1 LDCLAFS
8 IWEEAR
14 HEIFSGI
21 QACERAQSDMVL
33 LRFIGMALDLMEREA
48 NSLVSTRRHG
58 TAWSD
63 RLNELKS
70 SQRSGAFLRG

>member
-1 LDCLAFS
+1 LDCLASS

-21 QACERAQSDMVL
+21 QACERAQGDMVL

-48 NSLVSTRRHG
+48 KLLGLDAETRNR
-58 TAWSD
+58 TE
-63 RLNELKS
+63 RPPERT
-70 SQRSGAFLRG
+70 QV

>member
-21 QACERAQSDMVL
+21 QACERAQGDMVL

-48 NSLVSTRRHG
+48 KLLGLDAETRNRMERAPER
-58 TAWSD
+58 T
-63 RLNELKS
+63 
-70 SQRSGAFLRG
+70 QV

>member
-1 LDCLAFS
+1 LDCLASS

-21 QACERAQSDMVL
+21 QACERAQGDMVL

-48 NSLVSTRRHG
+48 KLLGLAETRNRMERPPER
-58 TAWSD
+58 T
-63 RLNELKS
+63 
-70 SQRSGAFLRG
+70 QV